1 VSRRAGLVV
10 CLLVIP
16 AAAFAQPHRGSIE
29 VGGGI
34 VWTGGYDAGSAA
46 ANETRNPSTGSTP
59 LTLFLTSSRMLGAI
73 GVDARAGVYV
83 ARRVLVEGTFA
94 FSRPVL
100 RAHLS
105 GDFEG
110 AIETDA
116 DTNVSTYIFGAAV
129 TYGFGDGRVVP
140 FASAGAGRIR
150 QVPEGGDVL
159 TGVEAHAAG
168 GVTYALTHGRHPLGI
183 RGEIAVSSRSRSVA
197 FEQKH
202 RVVPGASAGL
212 TWRF

>member
-1 VSRRAGLVV
+1 VKIVV
-10 CLLVIP
+10 LLTALALP
-16 AAAFAQPHRGSIE
+16 ALAEAQPHRGSIE

-34 VWTGGYDAGSAA
+34 VWTGGYNAGSAS

-59 LTLFLTSSRMLGAI
+59 LTLFLTSSRMLGTS
-73 GVDARAGVYV
+73 GVDARAGIYV
-83 ARRVLVEGTFA
+83 ARRVLLEGTFA

-110 AIETDA
+110 AVETDA
-116 DTNVSTYIFGAAV
+116 DTSVATYIFGGAL
-129 TYGFGDGRVVP
+129 TYHFGDGRFVP
-140 FASAGAGRIR
+140 FASGGAGGIR
-150 QVPEGGDVL
+150 QMPEGGDVL

-168 GVTYALTHGRHPLGI
+168 GVKYALTDGHHPLGV

-197 FEQKH
+197 FEQKR
-202 RVVPGASAGL
+202 RVLPLATAAI